1 MIQALNIFTVNFNSK
16 NILFFD
22 LDGTLVD
29 TNLANFLSYK
39 KAISSTIKFKC
50 DLNYN
55 PEIRFN
61 RSTLR
66 SAIPNLSEEEYLNII
81 IKKEKCYEDYLPET
95 KLNTSV
101 TNILKK
107 YSKTNITVLVTNCRQ
122 TRAMRTLQ
130 YHNLNDKFS
139 HFFYRQLS
147 DNNTK
152 INKFENALMKLGVSP
167 NLVIVF
173 ENEIAET
180 IDANNAG
187 IPYSNIIKV

>member
-1 MIQALNIFTVNFNSK
+1 
-16 NILFFD
+16 
-22 LDGTLVD
+22 
-29 TNLANFLSYK
+29 
-39 KAISSTIKFKC
+39 
-50 DLNYN
+50 
-55 PEIRFN
+55 
-61 RSTLR
+61 
-66 SAIPNLSEEEYLNII
+66 
-81 IKKEKCYEDYLPET
+81 
-95 KLNTSV
+95 
-101 TNILKK
+101 
-107 YSKTNITVLVTNCRQ
+107 
-122 TRAMRTLQ
+122 MRTLQ